1 VQNRSTM
8 KSMTGVVG
16 ALIATLM
23 LVLGTV
29 STANAATSAV
39 SLQPNLAPI
48 AINAGPTVQHEQLSI
63 AASAPSA
70 SPGHAA
76 PAATI
81 TCTPQVQN
89 PHNSSHVNGTVNVVV
104 TLKCTSVVP
113 QINIRAAL
121 YFNGNLVKDSGQR
134 TVNNSSSAQNNA
146 AVPCK
151 NGTYQGWMSYGVL
164 FPPGFVPPT
173 GAGSGFGNAVSITC

>member
-1 VQNRSTM
+1 M
-8 KSMTGVVG
+8 KSMIGTVG
-16 ALIATLM
+16 AFIATLM

-29 STANAATSAV
+29 STANAATLTV
-39 SLQPNLAPI
+39 SQHSNRTPI
-48 AINAGPTVQHEQLSI
+48 AINAGPTVQHEQLST

-70 SPGHAA
+70 SPGRVA
-76 PAATI
+76 PATTI
-81 TCTPQVQN
+81 TCTPNVQN

-104 TLKCTSVVP
+104 TLTCTSVVP

-121 YFNGNLVKDSGQR
+121 YFNGNLVKDSGQK
-134 TVNNSSSAQNNA
+134 TVNNSNVARNNA

-164 FPPGFVPPT
+164 FPPGFVPQT
-173 GAGSGFGNAVSITC
+173 GASSGFGNAVSITC